1 MQFSNYQFNWT
12 PQVTKKQINK

>member
-12 PQVTKKQINK
+12 PQVTKKAD